1 MMSQILDIEVKVPA
15 RLDYIP
21 LNHYQKY
28 MKVVE
33 NIDTESEES
42 SDFLNL
48 KALEIFCGLEL
59 KESYKLPMTA
69 FGAVLQQLSDCLSEE
84 TPLVKRFSIK
94 GTDGAIIEFGFHPN
108 LKRLTFGEYVD
119 LDSYLSDWSNA
130 HKAMAVLYRPII
142 GEKKDMYR
150 IEDYESS
157 EKYSDVLQYMPTS
170 IALGAMVFFLS
181 FRNEVSQTFSGLF
194 SSTDGGG
201 GFIKSR
207 EAVFGEKWGWYQSLY
222 ALAGGDVT
230 KFDEIARES
239 LYKCLTW
246 LMFENEKVE
255 LENKRIKDAYK

>member
-21 LNHYQKY
+21 LSHYQKY

-42 SDFLNL
+42 NDFLNL

-59 KESYKLPMTA
+59 RESYKLPMTA

-119 LDSYLSDWSNA
+119 LDNYLSDWSNA

-157 EKYSDVLQYMPTS
+157 EKYSDILQYMPTS
-170 IALGAMVFFLS
+170 IALGAMVFFYRLGMKLAKRSLDYSLQQMEVADLS
-181 FRNEVSQTFSGLF
+181 R
-194 SSTDGGG
+194 
-201 GFIKSR
+201 
-207 EAVFGEKWGWYQSLY
+207 AEKQSLEKNGVGISHY
-222 ALAGGDVT
+222 ML
-230 KFDEIARES
+230 
-239 LYKCLTW
+239 W
-246 LMFENEKVE
+246 LEVMSQNLMRLQE
-255 LENKRIKDAYK
+255 RAYINA

>member
-59 KESYKLPMTA
+59 RESYKLPMTA

-157 EKYSDVLQYMPTS
+157 EKYSDILQYMPTS
-170 IALGAMVFFLS
+170 IALGAMVFFYRLGMKLAKRSLDYSLQQMEVADLS
-181 FRNEVSQTFSGLF
+181 R
-194 SSTDGGG
+194 
-201 GFIKSR
+201 
-207 EAVFGEKWGWYQSLY
+207 AEKQSLEKNGVGISHY
-222 ALAGGDVT
+222 ML
-230 KFDEIARES
+230 
-239 LYKCLTW
+239 W
-246 LMFENEKVE
+246 LEVMSQNLMRLQE
-255 LENKRIKDAYK
+255 RAYINA